1 MAEKVTSLV
10 PSEEKL
16 TMALN
21 EYLKSE
27 GYEYTYKQNDV
38 VKISRLLHVYLER
51 CAEFSSTDTVP
62 FLQGVY
68 KDLRL
73 LQDSIGQEIRAVPPR
88 KKSFWD
94 RLKVEGPEQKL
105 QKLDLQNGLIGAF
118 LHDPFSI
125 IDSYLFVRYQA
136 ICDKLNTCDL
146 TYAEPDAKLIADAE
160 AFERSIELFVKAYT
174 EIGSKADVFFANVEN
189 LFIGYECYEKV
200 KEKKAKQK
208 NKFTAEPQKTSTP
221 HAAEVKKIKTA
232 YLDEVV
238 GQVKAKQEIVSYLK
252 GRVFKDDE
260 RPDVLLFLGPT
271 GVGKTEMAKAICKSI
286 YGEETKPCLIDISQM
301 HDASH
306 INNIVGSPMGYV
318 GSDKPPVLLEYV
330 QAHPNGGVIILDEFE
345 KCNSQ
350 VKTAFMNMFGEGTL
364 NVRGKMYDVSNF
376 TFVATSNAGQ
386 DGKKMSKVRVA
397 GFTSSLE
404 EKKIAELPLTERL
417 QKAFPA
423 ELLGR
428 MKLVEFEDLSLQ
440 DYSTIAE
447 KYVNRVLAKI
457 FAREHLSVKYKLD
470 PSLAAA
476 CAQVAQKGKFG
487 VRGMYKLIEQQFF
500 AKLVDFFEEQ
510 DKYVDFEATV
520 ATDDCGKSQVVI
532 KPMQPVKFQTASANE
547 DNENE

>member
-1 MAEKVTSLV
+1 
-10 PSEEKL
+10 
-16 TMALN
+16 
-21 EYLKSE
+21 
-27 GYEYTYKQNDV
+27 
-38 VKISRLLHVYLER
+38 
-51 CAEFSSTDTVP
+51 
-62 FLQGVY
+62 
-68 KDLRL
+68 
-73 LQDSIGQEIRAVPPR
+73 
-88 KKSFWD
+88 
-94 RLKVEGPEQKL
+94 
-105 QKLDLQNGLIGAF
+105 
-118 LHDPFSI
+118 
-125 IDSYLFVRYQA
+125 
-136 ICDKLNTCDL
+136 
-146 TYAEPDAKLIADAE
+146 
-160 AFERSIELFVKAYT
+160 
-174 EIGSKADVFFANVEN
+174 
-189 LFIGYECYEKV
+189 
-200 KEKKAKQK
+200 
-208 NKFTAEPQKTSTP
+208 
-221 HAAEVKKIKTA
+221 
-232 YLDEVV
+232 
-238 GQVKAKQEIVSYLK
+238 
-252 GRVFKDDE
+252 
-260 RPDVLLFLGPT
+260 
-271 GVGKTEMAKAICKSI
+271 
-286 YGEETKPCLIDISQM
+286 
-301 HDASH
+301 
-306 INNIVGSPMGYV
+306 MGYV

-345 KCNSQ
+345 KCNAQ

-404 EKKIAELPLTERL
+404 EKKIAEPPLTERL

-440 DYSTIAE
+440 DYTTIAE

-470 PSLAAA
+470 PSLTAA
-476 CAQVAQKGKFG
+476 CAQAAQKGKFG